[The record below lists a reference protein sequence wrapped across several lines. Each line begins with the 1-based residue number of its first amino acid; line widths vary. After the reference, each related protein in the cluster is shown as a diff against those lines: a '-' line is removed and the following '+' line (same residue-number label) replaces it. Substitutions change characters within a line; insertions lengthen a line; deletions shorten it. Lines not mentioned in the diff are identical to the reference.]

1 MINLG
6 VPVINNEIYSGD
18 TIESTK
24 CRYKYTGSM
33 DRMVMS
39 RQYLTKSCCK
49 AKTPNLKKQT
59 PSSMCTPN
67 IVA

>member
-24 CRYKYTGSM
+24 CRYKYTGPM
-33 DRMVMS
+33 DGMVMN
-39 RQYLTKSCCK
+39 RQYFNEIPL
-49 AKTPNLKKQT
+49 
-59 PSSMCTPN
+59 
-67 IVA
+67 